1 MEPSKEP
8 ITTRYSIYTYV
19 EDIFT
24 HDGLYYAHF
33 QGSKESIALGTEPL
47 SFHPG
52 DRVKITFEKVANA
65 KSL

>member
-1 MEPSKEP
+1 MEPPKEP

-33 QGSKESIALGTEPL
+33 QGSKESIAGNLVL
-47 SFHPG
+47 SSAG
-52 DRVKITFEKVANA
+52 
-65 KSL
+65 